1 VIPQKN
7 TMYNCIIKAIKRKI
21 CKN

>member
-1 VIPQKN
+1 
-7 TMYNCIIKAIKRKI
+7 MYNCIIKAIKRKI